1 MSRMVDVALQIS
13 SELGFPV
20 FPCREYI
27 DKKKNKVSKAP
38 YTSRGFKDASTDE
51 NQIREWW
58 SKFPNALVGVPTGE
72 VTDIFVV
79 DIDTDGKKDGQSSFD
94 KLEVGDPETCQT
106 ITLSGGRH
114 LIFKYPADLPVTIDA
129 GRLLGDGVD
138 IRSDGGY
145 VIWAGSASAHGCYE
159 YRAGYSPIEVGF
171 RPMSDKLIGHF
182 LQAIEEKK
190 AKVTKQNPLVGERNN
205 TLFNEAVTLSNKG
218 VSKDLI
224 AEYLR
229 DRNLDCV
236 EPIDIIEL
244 NTICENATSYKE
256 SANLALTD
264 LGNAER
270 FARDHQGEVI
280 FCSDQEAWYAWN
292 GTIWESGEIAIQQR
306 AKQTTRNMLAE
317 KMPNDEVQQQLK
329 KWQKQSESAARQAA
343 ILSTARSHEKLVLTS
358 DALDKNKSLFNVANG
373 TLDLERSTLKPHTN
387 TDLLTKVANASLL
400 DNETAPRWKTFIEEV
415 TVGDRELASFLQKA
429 CGYLLCGDR
438 KEQIILF
445 LIGEGA
451 NGKSVFID
459 VISHVFGDYAGVISA
474 KALID
479 KSAGSIPSDIAAIAS
494 KRLVTL
500 SEFPERVPINTTTVK
515 SITGGDKLTARHL
528 YQKWFKFTPQF
539 QLLCAM
545 NDLPQVH
552 YADDAYF
559 RRIRILPFN
568 RRFTEAEMDKDLATK
583 LKSEADGILGWCL
596 EGYKLYRSQGLK
608 QTQRMTVELEHYR
621 RNADPVSQ
629 FVNDCIEMS
638 SSDVF
643 TTRDDLVKEVTEYC
657 ISEELDCPRGAD
669 IKKRLTRYLGEATQK
684 RIGNNRVRGYEGLRV
699 LKPIDNDYPF

>member
-13 SELGFPV
+13 RELGFPV
-20 FPCREYI
+20 FPCREYV

-38 YTSRGFKDASTDE
+38 YTPHGFIDASTDE
-51 NQIREWW
+51 NQIRKWW

-72 VTDIFVV
+72 ITDIFVI

-94 KLEVGDPETCQT
+94 KLEVGDPQTCQT

-114 LIFKYPADLPVTIDA
+114 LIFKYPADLPITIDA
-129 GRLLGDGVD
+129 GKLLGDGID
-138 IRSDGGY
+138 IRNNGGY
-145 VIWAGSASAHGCYE
+145 VIWAGSTTAHGGYE
-159 YRAGYSPIEVGF
+159 YRAGYSPKEVGF
-171 RPMSDKLIGHF
+171 QPMSDKLIGHF
-182 LQAIEEKK
+182 LQAIKEKK
-190 AKVTKQNPLVGERNN
+190 AKPSKQNPLVGERNS
-205 TLFNEAVTLSNKG
+205 TLFHEAVTLSNKG
-218 VSKDLI
+218 VSSGLI
-224 AEYLR
+224 EAYLQ

-236 EPIDIIEL
+236 EPIDTNEL
-244 NTICENATSYKE
+244 NTIYKNATSYKK
-256 SANLALTD
+256 SAYIALTD

-292 GTIWESGEIAIQQR
+292 GTIWEIGEIAVQQR
-306 AKQTTRNMLAE
+306 AKETTRNMLAE
-317 KMPNDEVQQQLK
+317 KMPNDEVQKHLF
-329 KWQKQSESAARQAA
+329 KWQKQSESSPRQKA
-343 ILSTARSHEKLVLTS
+343 ILATAKSHESLVQTS
-358 DALDKNKSLFNVANG
+358 EVLDKNKNLFNVVNG
-373 TLDLERSTLKPHTN
+373 TLDLESSTLKPHTN

-400 DNETAPRWKTFIEEV
+400 ENETAPRWKTFIEEV
-415 TVGDRELASFLQKA
+415 TAGDKELASFLQKA

-528 YQKWFKFTPQF
+528 YKEWFEFTPQF

-568 RRFTEAEMDKDLATK
+568 RKFTEEEMDKDLTTK

-608 QTQRMTVELEHYR
+608 QTQRMTAELEHYR
-621 RNADPVSQ
+621 RNADPVAQ
-629 FVNDCIEMS
+629 FVSDCIEKS
-638 SSDVF
+638 SPDVF
-643 TTRDDLVKEVTEYC
+643 ITRDDLVKEVTEYC
-657 ISEELDCPRGAD
+657 LSEELDCPRGAD
-669 IKKRLTRYLGEATQK
+669 IKKRLTRYLGEASQK
-684 RIGNNRVRGYEGLRV
+684 RKGNNRVRGYTGLKVTR
-699 LKPIDNDYPF
+699 PIDNDYPF